1 MLFCFQSYFYKKEN
15 LLSGLIFN
23 KENITIRSEYETVLR
38 FYGYDLD
45 GASNML
51 TESKINETV
60 GNMTSV
66 TEATDSTMSTSGN
79 ETVTDGDEKQ
89 ADEVTTLQPAEET
102 SVDGDTTITDE
113 VNGTEDNNEDE
124 TTTGVG
130 DEEDVTT
137 VAPPSRKRR
146 ARLGGHR
153 SKNRRDKKQSLV
165 VKSPFEGVTKRRS
178 RSYYVLLDE
187 DYENDFHLD
196 STPPASAAP
205 PLGPTS
211 TAIPIIS
218 STRPSHSKYR
228 HNNHP
233 KDLFDNPNSD
243 TVEHIFYI
251 NDRESVRVPF
261 KIYDSVMKYAHVD
274 SLEASVLEIDLDT
287 EYYNLIIIVPDHLD
301 GLSDLTNKLRLHES
315 STLRRIRNA
324 MEYFWVKTIVPKFNL
339 KGNTILTNDLQ
350 NVRTVNSNNNNN
362 NHLFKLALNEFIFSF
377 SPFMIHELPPLP
389 SGAHS
394 I

>member
-1 MLFCFQSYFYKKEN
+1 M
-15 LLSGLIFN
+15 SGLIFN

-51 TESKINETV
+51 TESKMNETTA
-60 GNMTSV
+60 NMTSV
-66 TEATDSTMSTSGN
+66 TEATDSSTPGN

-89 ADEVTTLQPAEET
+89 ADEVTTLQPSEDT
-102 SVDGDTTITDE
+102 PDDGDSTTTEE
-113 VNGTEDNNEDE
+113 VNGTEGNTEDE
-124 TTTGVG
+124 TTAGEG
-130 DEEDVTT
+130 EDEDVTT

-153 SKNRRDKKQSLV
+153 AKNRRDKKQSLV
-165 VKSPFEGVTKRRS
+165 IKSPFEGITKRRS

-205 PLGPTS
+205 PMGPTS
-211 TAIPIIS
+211 TANPIS
-218 STRPSHSKYR
+218 STRPSNSKYR

-233 KDLFDNPNSD
+233 KDLFDNPESD
-243 TVEHIFYI
+243 TVEHIFFI
-251 NDRESVRVPF
+251 SNHESVRVPF

-324 MEYFWVKTIVPKFNL
+324 MEFFWVKTIVPKFNL

-350 NVRTVNSNNNNN
+350 NVSTVNSKHNNKSN
-362 NHLFKLALNEFIFSF
+362 LFKLALNEFILSF

>member
-1 MLFCFQSYFYKKEN
+1 M
-15 LLSGLIFN
+15 SGLIFN

-51 TESKINETV
+51 TESKMNETT

-66 TEATDSTMSTSGN
+66 TEATDSTMSTPGN
-79 ETVTDGDEKQ
+79 ETSDGDEKQ
-89 ADEVTTLQPAEET
+89 ADEVTTLQPTEET
-102 SVDGDTTITDE
+102 SEEGNATTDE
-113 VNGTEDNNEDE
+113 VSGTEDNTEDE
-124 TTTGVG
+124 TTPAVDA
-130 DEEDVTT
+130 DEDEDVTT

-153 SKNRRDKKQSLV
+153 AKNRRDKKQSLAI
-165 VKSPFEGVTKRRS
+165 KSPFEGVTKRRS

-205 PLGPTS
+205 PMGPTS
-211 TAIPIIS
+211 TANPITS
-218 STRPSHSKYR
+218 PRPSYSKYR

-251 NDRESVRVPF
+251 SNHESVRVPF

-301 GLSDLTNKLRLHES
+301 GLSDLTNKLRLHEA

-324 MEYFWVKTIVPKFNL
+324 MEFFWVKTIVPKFNL

-350 NVRTVNSNNNNN
+350 NVSTVNFTTTTTIAI
-362 NHLFKLALNEFIFSF
+362 HLNS
-377 SPFMIHELPPLP
+377 
-389 SGAHS
+389 HS
-394 I
+394 MN